1 MMTPE
6 FETVIHID
14 QMQIIDNLWDEFKS
28 TGDNY
33 WQKGYLLG
41 RIPPRLHADWG
52 QSALMDKAITDS
64 LDTVART
71 NVPALEDSPSIP
83 TNMASNTVQLSA
95 STVVRTNVP
104 TPDIDADLEARRDN
118 RLMPPPQLPAV
129 TRLTSRSASRP
140 IGGRNRSLSTSS
152 NNSTTSK
159 ASARQRR

>member
-1 MMTPE
+1 MTPE
-6 FETVIHID
+6 FETFIHTD
-14 QMQIIDNLWDEFKS
+14 QMQLIDDLWEQFKS
-28 TGDNY
+28 TGNGY
-33 WQKGYLLG
+33 WQKGYLLH
-41 RIPPRLHADWG
+41 RIPARLHVDWN
-52 QSALMDKAITDS
+52 QSALLDKVVDDS

-83 TNMASNTVQLSA
+83 TTVASNAAQLSV

-140 IGGRNRSLSTSS
+140 IGGRNRSLSSS
-152 NNSTTSK
+152 SSATTSK
-159 ASARQRR
+159 AGARNRR

>member
-1 MMTPE
+1 M
-6 FETVIHID
+6 
-14 QMQIIDNLWDEFKS
+14 
-28 TGDNY
+28 
-33 WQKGYLLG
+33 
-41 RIPPRLHADWG
+41 PPRLHADWG
-52 QSALMDKAITDS
+52 QSALMDKAVNDS

-83 TNMASNTVQLSA
+83 TTVASNAAQSSA

-152 NNSTTSK
+152 NHSTTSK